1 MKMHKVWIVSKHMVE
16 KAGIDDTLKVF
27 SSKEKAEKYAQELEK
42 SCDPDVYF
50 VEFEERDLVWHFLR
64 NLNISDTS
72 KTKTKD
78 YDEDHDDK
86 DDDD

>member
-1 MKMHKVWIVSKHMVE
+1 MVE

-50 VEFEERDLVWHFLR
+50 VEFEERDLVWHFL
-64 NLNISDTS
+64 SDVNWDPKS
-72 KTKTKD
+72 KVWFSIMRQIFL
-78 YDEDHDDK
+78 H
-86 DDDD
+86 

>member
-1 MKMHKVWIVSKHMVE
+1 MVE

-42 SCDPDVYF
+42 ACDPDVYF

-64 NLNISDTS
+64 NVNMSDTS
-72 KTKTKD
+72 TIKTKY
-78 YDEDHDDK
+78 YDEDHGNK
-86 DDDD
+86 DDND

>member
-50 VEFEERDLVWHFLR
+50 VEFEERDLVWHFPLIWNYSVENQVKHMPYR
-64 NLNISDTS
+64 LTD
-72 KTKTKD
+72 
-78 YDEDHDDK
+78 
-86 DDDD
+86 